1 MKTIIHILYPAVK
14 TATRKLAAVAGL
26 LIITTAAPLLVIGVT
41 ASAAPPP
48 PDTGGGTIYFIGPW
62 DGAQQGGTAVMRTMN
77 SDGSNN
83 RQLGF
88 GLFGNPS
95 TALHGVRRWFLYHQP
110 IADSYYPDATQR
122 FELFALRDD
131 YDYALNNNSTTRV
144 QLTNDIDLQAQPW
157 STAWVLGD
165 QTISIRARRWSGGVV
180 VAGGIYTA
188 SPVFDANGNITGLA
202 AQPTTPAIPFP
213 LVETAPGDLWPAFAD
228 YSWAPAGD
236 RVVYSGVGNHDLSI
250 ADLLGSPHQR
260 IFTGYSMAPQWSP
273 DGTKIAFTSSGSSP
287 SISTIRSNGA
297 QFRVIVSATSNWTA
311 YRPYWSPRSGHLAFT
326 GQTQSGSPPNFTFNL
341 DVNRATA
348 TGGNLTDLTNLP
360 APFNEYMH
368 SFGGGGW
375 R

>member
-1 MKTIIHILYPAVK
+1 MKTIIHLIYPAVK
-14 TATRKLAAVAGL
+14 TVTRKLAAFAGL
-26 LIITTAAPLLVIGVT
+26 LIIAAAAPARIGVT
-41 ASAAPPP
+41 AAPPP

-95 TALHGVRRWFLYHQP
+95 TALHGVHRWFLYHQP
-110 IADSYYPDATQR
+110 IADSYYPDGTQR

-131 YDYALNNNSTTRV
+131 YDYQLNNNSTTKV

-157 STAWVLGD
+157 STAWVPGD
-165 QTISIRARRWSGGVV
+165 QKISFKARRWSGGVV
-180 VAGGIYTA
+180 VEGGIYTA

-228 YSWAPAGD
+228 HSWAPEGD

-260 IFTGYSMAPQWSP
+260 IFTGYSMGA
-273 DGTKIAFTSSGSSP
+273 TVVSGRDKDCLHIIRGLSLY
-287 SISTIRSNGA
+287 IDDQAKWNTIQGDRLGDIKLDSL
-297 QFRVIVSATSNWTA
+297 
-311 YRPYWSPRSGHLAFT
+311 RPILV
-326 GQTQSGSPPNFTFNL
+326 TQ
-341 DVNRATA
+341 
-348 TGGNLTDLTNLP
+348 
-360 APFNEYMH
+360 E
-368 SFGGGGW
+368 
-375 R
+375 